1 MAFFLLKPGVSQH
14 HVNNDSHHY
23 WPMLSIDND
32 DVYHC
37 CEVAVRRLIVRI
49 TENQAQKNRQ
59 RVIAK
64 ASKLFREGGFDGISV
79 NDLMKAAGFT
89 HGGFYNH
96 FESKDAL
103 AGEALDYAFRQ
114 MDGVREQMPSLDEFV
129 TSYLSEEARK
139 APGSTCPAAALAGEV
154 ARQPDAIKGVFAQG
168 VERMILSIA
177 HSLPETPS
185 GRDEAVDLVCRMVG
199 ALVLARAMPAS
210 SSLGRELLATAT
222 ERCRKSA
229 MTSNMPRS
237 SRPQG

>member
-1 MAFFLLKPGVSQH
+1 M
-14 HVNNDSHHY
+14 
-23 WPMLSIDND
+23 
-32 DVYHC
+32 
-37 CEVAVRRLIVRI
+37 RI
-49 TENQAQKNRQ
+49 TEIQAQKNRQ
-59 RVIAK
+59 RVVAK
-64 ASKLFREGGFDGISV
+64 ASRLFREGGFDGISV

-114 MDGVREQMPSLDEFV
+114 MDGVREGIPTLDEFV
-129 TSYLSEEARK
+129 TSYLSEEARN

-154 ARQPDAIKGVFAQG
+154 ARQSDDIKGVFAEG
-168 VERMILSIA
+168 VERMIVSIA
-177 HSLPETPS
+177 NLLPKAPS
-185 GRDEAVDLVCRMVG
+185 ARDEAVDVVCRLLG

-229 MTSNMPRS
+229 MRSNKPRRGG
-237 SRPQG
+237 SRRRQG

>member
-1 MAFFLLKPGVSQH
+1 M
-14 HVNNDSHHY
+14 
-23 WPMLSIDND
+23 
-32 DVYHC
+32 
-37 CEVAVRRLIVRI
+37 RI
-49 TENQAQKNRQ
+49 TEIQAQKNRQ
-59 RVIAK
+59 RVVAK
-64 ASKLFREGGFDGISV
+64 ASRLFREGGFDGISV

-114 MDGVREQMPSLDEFV
+114 MDGVRERIPTLDEFI
-129 TSYLSEEARK
+129 TSYLSEEARN

-154 ARQPDAIKGVFAQG
+154 ARQSDDIKGVFAEG
-168 VERMILSIA
+168 VERMIVSIA
-177 HSLPETPS
+177 NLLPKAPS
-185 GRDEAVDLVCRMVG
+185 ARDEAVDLVCRLLG

-229 MTSNMPRS
+229 MRSNKPRRGG
-237 SRPQG
+237 SRRRQD

>member
-1 MAFFLLKPGVSQH
+1 
-14 HVNNDSHHY
+14 
-23 WPMLSIDND
+23 
-32 DVYHC
+32 
-37 CEVAVRRLIVRI
+37 LIVRI

-59 RVIAK
+59 RVVAK
-64 ASKLFREGGFDGISV
+64 ASRLFREGGFDGISV

-114 MDGVREQMPSLDEFV
+114 MDGVRERIPTLDEFI
-129 TSYLSEEARK
+129 TSYLSEEARN

-154 ARQPDAIKGVFAQG
+154 ARQSDDIKGVFAEG
-168 VERMILSIA
+168 VERMITSIA
-177 HSLPETPS
+177 NLLPKAPS
-185 GRDEAVDLVCRMVG
+185 ARDEAVDVVCRVLG

-229 MTSNMPRS
+229 MTLNKPRRGG
-237 SRPQG
+237 SRRRQG

>member
-1 MAFFLLKPGVSQH
+1 
-14 HVNNDSHHY
+14 
-23 WPMLSIDND
+23 
-32 DVYHC
+32 
-37 CEVAVRRLIVRI
+37 LIVRI
-49 TENQAQKNRQ
+49 TEIQAQKNRQ

-64 ASKLFREGGFDGISV
+64 ASRLFREGGFDGISV

-114 MDGVREQMPSLDEFV
+114 MDGVRERIPTLDEFV
-129 TSYLSEEARK
+129 TSYLSEEARN

-154 ARQPDAIKGVFAQG
+154 ARQSDDIKGVFAEG
-168 VERMILSIA
+168 VERMIVSIA
-177 HSLPETPS
+177 NLLPKAPS
-185 GRDEAVDLVCRMVG
+185 ARDEAVDVVCRLLG

-229 MTSNMPRS
+229 MRSNKPRRGG
-237 SRPQG
+237 SRRRQD

>member
-1 MAFFLLKPGVSQH
+1 M
-14 HVNNDSHHY
+14 
-23 WPMLSIDND
+23 
-32 DVYHC
+32 
-37 CEVAVRRLIVRI
+37 IVRI

-59 RVIAK
+59 KVVAK
-64 ASKLFREGGFDGISV
+64 ASRLFREGGFDGISV

-114 MDGVREQMPSLDEFV
+114 MDGVRERIPTLDEFI
-129 TSYLSEEARK
+129 TSYLSEEARN

-154 ARQPDAIKGVFAQG
+154 ARQPDDIKCVFAEG
-168 VERMILSIA
+168 VERMIASIA
-177 HSLPETPS
+177 NLLPKVPS
-185 GRDEAVDLVCRMVG
+185 ARDEAVDVVCRMLG

-222 ERCRKSA
+222 KRCRKGA
-229 MTSNMPRS
+229 MSSNKPRRGG
-237 SRPQG
+237 SRRRQG

>member
-1 MAFFLLKPGVSQH
+1 M
-14 HVNNDSHHY
+14 
-23 WPMLSIDND
+23 
-32 DVYHC
+32 
-37 CEVAVRRLIVRI
+37 RI

-59 RVIAK
+59 RVVAK
-64 ASKLFREGGFDGISV
+64 ASRLFREGGFDGISV

-114 MDGVREQMPSLDEFV
+114 MDGVRERIPTLDEFI
-129 TSYLSEEARK
+129 TSYLSEEARN

-154 ARQPDAIKGVFAQG
+154 ARQSDDIKGVFAEG
-168 VERMILSIA
+168 VERMIVSIA
-177 HSLPETPS
+177 NLLPKAPS
-185 GRDEAVDLVCRMVG
+185 ARDEAVDVVCRVLG

-229 MTSNMPRS
+229 MTLNKPRRGG
-237 SRPQG
+237 SRRRQG

>member
-1 MAFFLLKPGVSQH
+1 
-14 HVNNDSHHY
+14 
-23 WPMLSIDND
+23 MLSIRND

-37 CEVAVRRLIVRI
+37 GEMAVRRLIVRI
-49 TENQAQKNRQ
+49 SENQAQKNRQ
-59 RVIAK
+59 RVVAK
-64 ASKLFREGGFDGISV
+64 ASRLFREGGFDGISV
-79 NDLMKAAGFT
+79 NDLMRAAGFT

-103 AGEALDYAFRQ
+103 AREALDYAFRQ

-177 HSLPETPS
+177 HSS

-229 MTSNMPRS
+229 MTSNRPRRGGSS
-237 SRPQG
+237 SRRQG